1 MNYQKN
7 NFKEIY
13 NYSINSLLE
22 MNNILFEYFSNN
34 KTITISYIKNGILNY
49 YSGIISK
56 IDILNKIIIFLPRKK
71 INMER
76 ICSIVVK

>member
-13 NYSINSLLE
+13 NYSINNLLE

-56 IDILNKIIIFLPRKK
+56 IDVLNKIIIFIPRKK
-71 INMER
+71 INMEN
-76 ICSIVVK
+76 IYSIVVK